1 MHIAVAGLHM
11 ECSTYNPVLARAPD
25 FRVLRGPSMLK
36 DAYFDFLTHFPAR
49 FTTILHARAIAG
61 GPVERGT
68 YETWKSEILERLQ
81 AALPLDG
88 VYLAMHGA
96 MFVEGMFDA
105 EGDFISAVRAV
116 VGPHVLIAASYD
128 LHGNVSQRIID
139 NLDIFS
145 TYRTAPHIDVPDT
158 MRRAVT
164 MLVRALSRGE
174 RPMLA
179 WAPVPVLLPGE
190 RTSTQDEPARSFYAQ
205 LHAVEEPTGI
215 WDASFQVGYVWA
227 DEPRATACAVITGT
241 DRAAMERAAIHLA
254 EDYWNRRDDFVF
266 GTTTGSI
273 AECVDWAVNSA
284 TAPVVLAESG
294 DNPTGGGVGDRVEV
308 LTELLRQEA
317 KGVVFAG
324 IVDEIATETAYEA
337 GVGGRVHLRIG
348 ASLDTSSAPVEAD
361 ADVAFLLD
369 APDPQLREA
378 VVRIGGVELVLT
390 ARRRPF
396 HNLAD
401 FSRLGLDPRTA
412 RIVVVK
418 SGYLSPE
425 LAPIANPSL
434 MALSPGVVDQS
445 VERLQRQHKSVPQY
459 PFDKDVCFKPTVK
472 WSARAGA
479 ERQMARAG
487 KSTLMRS
494 L

>member
-1 MHIAVAGLHM
+1 MRIAVAGLHT
-11 ECSTYNPVLARAPD
+11 ECSTYNPVLAREAD

-36 DAYFDFLTHFPAR
+36 DAYFDFLTHFPAE
-49 FTTILHARAIAG
+49 FITILHARAIAG
-61 GPVERGT
+61 GPVERGI
-68 YETWKSEILERLQ
+68 YETWKAEILAGLR

-88 VYLAMHGA
+88 VYLALHGA
-96 MFVEGMFDA
+96 MFVEGMLDA
-105 EGDFISAVRAV
+105 EGDLIAAVREV
-116 VGPHVLIAASYD
+116 VGPDVLIGASYD

-139 NLDIFS
+139 NLDLFS

-174 RPMLA
+174 KPMLA

-241 DRAAMERAAIHLA
+241 DREAMSAAARQLA
-254 EDYWNRRDDFVF
+254 QDYWDRRDGFVF
-266 GTTTGSI
+266 GTKTGSI
-273 AECVDWAVNSA
+273 EECVDWAV
-284 TAPVVLAESG
+284 TASTGPAVLAESG
-294 DNPTGGGVGDRVEV
+294 DNPTGGGVGDRAEV
-308 LTELLRQEA
+308 LAELLRRKAQ
-317 KGVVFAG
+317 GVVFAG
-324 IVDEIATETAYEA
+324 IADKAATDRAYEA
-337 GVGGRVHLRIG
+337 SVGARVHLSIG
-348 ASLDTSSAPVEAD
+348 ASLDTSSTPVEAE
-361 ADVAFLLD
+361 AEVVFLLE
-369 APDPQLREA
+369 AAEPRLREA
-378 VVRIGGVELVLT
+378 VVRIDGVELVLT

-396 HNLAD
+396 HAIAD
-401 FSRLGLDPRTA
+401 FTRLGLDPRTA

-434 MALSPGVVDQS
+434 MALSPGVVDQF
-445 VERLQRQHKSVPQY
+445 VERLVRNHKNAPQY
-459 PFDKDVCFKPTVK
+459 PFDKAFEFVPEVK
-472 WSARAGA
+472 WSARA
-479 ERQMARAG
+479 
-487 KSTLMRS
+487 
-494 L
+494 